1 MATDP
6 DITWAQEVIIC
17 DLCDTPARQF
27 CNSCQV
33 SLCLGCVGKHMDS
46 IQTLKHDVVQFKD
59 RKVQLVYEEC
69 GSHSGQRCEAHCSRC
84 NVPICMICVI
94 STHNGHTIRLMND
107 VVSDLKSEIQHE
119 TRDIE
124 SNILPLYK
132 EMKKNIE
139 KDIGKSTQKFNSL
152 ESDAEKLRKSWQQE
166 VDAIFNKFC
175 SLIKSMRE
183 NHLTVLT
190 SHQSLIENQIQ
201 EMTKTVQQNN
211 KLHQSNKVSE
221 VTKHQSKLN
230 EYKEIPTI
238 IEQPIP
244 SMKSNTDPGKELTI
258 ELEEYKATLKQ
269 AELSSQTDTVFSSM
283 STRDL
288 LDKAEVVATFPTG
301 VESLWRISCLG
312 TEEAWLSG
320 KGKTITRVDI
330 DGFVR
335 ESVTST
341 CQKTPVDIAVTRKGE
356 LIYSDSE
363 HGTVNIVKNG
373 VSETLI
379 TAPRGWSPKGLCSTE
394 SGEILVNMN
403 SGVQNK
409 VVRYKNR
416 KIAQEIFKDE
426 KGDLIFG
433 KDKWMLFLV
442 ENRNEDICVSDYNA
456 DSVVAVD
463 KAGRVRFRYNGSPA
477 GGPEPFSPRQIVTD
491 SLGQIIVA
499 DYNNVC
505 IHILEQNGQFL
516 KCLDKCGFHSLCG
529 LSIDNMERLWVG
541 LIDNGNVKV
550 IQYMK

>member
-1 MATDP
+1 
-6 DITWAQEVIIC
+6 
-17 DLCDTPARQF
+17 
-27 CNSCQV
+27 
-33 SLCLGCVGKHMDS
+33 MDS

-238 IEQPIP
+238 IQQPIP

-288 LDKAEVVATFPTG
+288 LDKAKVVATFPTG

-335 ESVTST
+335 ESVTSN

>member
-238 IEQPIP
+238 IQQPIP

-288 LDKAEVVATFPTG
+288 LDKAKVVATFPTG

-379 TAPRGWSPKGLCSTE
+379 TALRGWSPKGLCSTE

>member
-183 NHLTVLT
+183 NNLTVLT

-238 IEQPIP
+238 IQQPIP

-288 LDKAEVVATFPTG
+288 LDKAKVVATFPTG

-491 SLGQIIVA
+491 TLGQIIVA

>member
-1 MATDP
+1 
-6 DITWAQEVIIC
+6 
-17 DLCDTPARQF
+17 
-27 CNSCQV
+27 
-33 SLCLGCVGKHMDS
+33 MDS

-238 IEQPIP
+238 IQQPIP

-288 LDKAEVVATFPTG
+288 LDKAKVVATFPTG

-516 KCLDKCGFHSLCG
+516 KCLDKCGFQSLCG

>member
-221 VTKHQSKLN
+221 VTEHQSKLN

-238 IEQPIP
+238 IQQPIP

-288 LDKAEVVATFPTG
+288 LDKAKVFATFPTG

-516 KCLDKCGFHSLCG
+516 KCLDKCGFQSLCG

>member
-238 IEQPIP
+238 IQQPIP

-288 LDKAEVVATFPTG
+288 LDKAKVVATFPTG

-516 KCLDKCGFHSLCG
+516 KCLDKCGFQSLCG

>member
-183 NHLTVLT
+183 NHLTALT

-238 IEQPIP
+238 IQQPIP

-269 AELSSQTDTVFSSM
+269 AELSSQTDTVLSSM

-288 LDKAEVVATFPTG
+288 LDKAKVVATFPTG

>member
-1 MATDP
+1 
-6 DITWAQEVIIC
+6 
-17 DLCDTPARQF
+17 
-27 CNSCQV
+27 
-33 SLCLGCVGKHMDS
+33 MDS

-175 SLIKSMRE
+175 SLIKSKRE

-238 IEQPIP
+238 IQQPIP

-288 LDKAEVVATFPTG
+288 LDKAKVVATFPTG

-491 SLGQIIVA
+491 TLGQIIVA

>member
-238 IEQPIP
+238 IQQPIP

-288 LDKAEVVATFPTG
+288 LDKAKVFATFPTG

-516 KCLDKCGFHSLCG
+516 KCLDKCGFQSLCG